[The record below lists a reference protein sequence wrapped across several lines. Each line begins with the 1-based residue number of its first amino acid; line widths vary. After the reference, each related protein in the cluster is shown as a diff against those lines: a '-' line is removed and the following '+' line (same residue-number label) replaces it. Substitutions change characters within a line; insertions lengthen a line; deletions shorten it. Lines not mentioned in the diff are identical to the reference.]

1 MANISYE
8 EILSIQ
14 RKANIVDI
22 IRDYVPLTQRG
33 KNYFGICPFHDD
45 HNPSMSV
52 SPEKGVY
59 KCFVCGNAGNVF
71 NFVMEFEKVSF
82 YESVKIVADK
92 IGVSIDISTS
102 KKENTKK
109 SPLYD
114 IYNIAYKFYQN
125 NLNTVYGKDAKKYL
139 LNRKIDEDVIKN
151 FNIGL
156 SLSDSELCNALKAK
170 GFKDDDIVSSGVAVQ
185 NGNNIYDIYKNR
197 IMFPL
202 YDLEGNVV
210 GFSGRIYNQ
219 KSESKYINTKETEIF
234 KKGELLYNYH
244 IAKKEARKEKNI
256 IVVEGFMDVIRLST
270 IGIVN
275 VVATMGTAVTKYQ
288 LNLIQKLAPNIT
300 LMFDGDKAGEKATNA
315 FIELANGNDS
325 NIKVVRLEDNL
336 DPDEYILTKVKDKM
350 IYNLSHAQSVYDYKL
365 SSYKENID
373 FNDSKEVSNY
383 INVMIKEFEKID
395 DDIVREIEIKKLSE
409 STNVSYDLI
418 KSKLKDLEKKVIIT
432 HKPRNIK
439 INKYEKASK
448 YILYRMINDNNMI
461 LYYFN
466 NLSYLPNDIERKLAS
481 EIVLFYKKFN
491 SFNLSDFIIYLEDK
505 KELINLVVDIS
516 DLKYTEDELNDNI
529 DNYFDVIKE
538 SLYNNQIVKLTSE
551 LKNESNSVKR
561 MEIAQKIVDLKIKES
576 NKDEWDKNIWRKKR
590 RTIKERERKRILN
603 IWRTSSSPKRFRY
616 GLWIFRW
623 FI

>member
-71 NFVMEFEKVSF
+71 NFVMEYEKVSF

-114 IYNIAYKFYQN
+114 IYNISYKFYQN

-275 VVATMGTAVTKYQ
+275 VVASMGTAVTKYQ

-336 DPDEYILTKVKDKM
+336 DPDEYILTKGKDKM

-418 KSKLKDLEKKVIIT
+418 KSKLKDSEKKVIIT

-538 SLYNNQIVKLTSE
+538 SLYNNQIKKLTSE
-551 LKNESNSVKR
+551 LKNESNSVKKI
-561 MEIAQKIVDLKIKES
+561 EIAQRIVDLKMKES
-576 NKDEWDKNIWRKKR
+576 NKDE
-590 RTIKERERKRILN
+590 
-603 IWRTSSSPKRFRY
+603 
-616 GLWIFRW
+616 
-623 FI
+623 

>member
-71 NFVMEFEKVSF
+71 NFVMEYEKVSF
-82 YESVKIVADK
+82 YEAVKIVADK
-92 IGVSIDISTS
+92 IGISIDISTS

-156 SLSDSELCNALKAK
+156 SLSDSELCNALKSK

-336 DPDEYILTKVKDKM
+336 DPDEYILTKGKDKM
-350 IYNLSHAQSVYDYKL
+350 IFNLSHAQSVYDYKL

-418 KSKLKDLEKKVIIT
+418 KSKLKEKEKNLIIT
-432 HKPRNIK
+432 HKPKNIK

-466 NLSYLPNDIERKLAS
+466 NLSYLPNDTERKLAS

-538 SLYNNQIVKLTSE
+538 SLYNNQIKKLTSE
-551 LKNESNSVKR
+551 LKNESNSVKKI
-561 MEIAQKIVDLKIKES
+561 EIAQRIVDLKMKES
-576 NKDEWDKNIWRKKR
+576 NKDE
-590 RTIKERERKRILN
+590 
-603 IWRTSSSPKRFRY
+603 
-616 GLWIFRW
+616 
-623 FI
+623 

>member
-71 NFVMEFEKVSF
+71 NFVMEYEKVSF
-82 YESVKIVADK
+82 YEAVKIVADK

-114 IYNIAYKFYQN
+114 IYNISYKFYQN

-336 DPDEYILTKVKDKM
+336 DPDEYILTKGKDKM

-418 KSKLKDLEKKVIIT
+418 KSKLKEKEKKVIIT
-432 HKPRNIK
+432 HKPKNIK

-576 NKDEWDKNIWRKKR
+576 NKDE
-590 RTIKERERKRILN
+590 
-603 IWRTSSSPKRFRY
+603 
-616 GLWIFRW
+616 
-623 FI
+623 

>member
-71 NFVMEFEKVSF
+71 NFVMEYEKVSF
-82 YESVKIVADK
+82 YEAVKIVADK

-275 VVATMGTAVTKYQ
+275 VVATMGTAVTKHQ

-336 DPDEYILTKVKDKM
+336 DPDEYILTKGKDKM
-350 IYNLSHAQSVYDYKL
+350 IYNLSHAQRVYDYKL

-418 KSKLKDLEKKVIIT
+418 KSKLKDSEKKVIIT
-432 HKPRNIK
+432 HKPKNIK

-466 NLSYLPNDIERKLAS
+466 NLSYLPNDTERKLAS

-538 SLYNNQIVKLTSE
+538 SLYNNQIKKLTSE
-551 LKNESNSVKR
+551 LKNESNSVKKI
-561 MEIAQKIVDLKIKES
+561 EIAQRIVDLKMKES
-576 NKDEWDKNIWRKKR
+576 NKDE
-590 RTIKERERKRILN
+590 
-603 IWRTSSSPKRFRY
+603 
-616 GLWIFRW
+616 
-623 FI
+623 

>member
-71 NFVMEFEKVSF
+71 NFVMEYEKVSF
-82 YESVKIVADK
+82 YEAVKIVADK

-219 KSESKYINTKETEIF
+219 KGESKYINTKETEIF

-336 DPDEYILTKVKDKM
+336 DPDEYILTKGKDKM

-418 KSKLKDLEKKVIIT
+418 KSKLKDSEKKVIIT
-432 HKPRNIK
+432 HKPKNIK

-466 NLSYLPNDIERKLAS
+466 NLSYLPNDTERRLAS

-551 LKNESNSVKR
+551 LKNESNSVKK

-576 NKDEWDKNIWRKKR
+576 NKDE
-590 RTIKERERKRILN
+590 
-603 IWRTSSSPKRFRY
+603 
-616 GLWIFRW
+616 
-623 FI
+623 

>member
-71 NFVMEFEKVSF
+71 NFVMEYEKVSF
-82 YESVKIVADK
+82 YEAVKIVADK

-102 KKENTKK
+102 KKENNKK

-275 VVATMGTAVTKYQ
+275 VVATMGTAVTKHQ

-336 DPDEYILTKVKDKM
+336 DPDEYILTKGKDKM

-418 KSKLKDLEKKVIIT
+418 KSKLKDSEKKVIIT
-432 HKPRNIK
+432 HKPKNIK
-439 INKYEKASK
+439 IDKYEKASK

-516 DLKYTEDELNDNI
+516 DLKYTLDELNDNI

-576 NKDEWDKNIWRKKR
+576 NKDE
-590 RTIKERERKRILN
+590 
-603 IWRTSSSPKRFRY
+603 
-616 GLWIFRW
+616 
-623 FI
+623 

>member
-71 NFVMEFEKVSF
+71 NFVMEYEKVSF
-82 YESVKIVADK
+82 YEAVKIVADK

-275 VVATMGTAVTKYQ
+275 VVATMGTAVTKHQ

-336 DPDEYILTKVKDKM
+336 DPDEYILTKGKDKM

-418 KSKLKDLEKKVIIT
+418 KSKLKEKEKNLIIT
-432 HKPRNIK
+432 HKPKNIK

-466 NLSYLPNDIERKLAS
+466 NLSYLPNDTERKLAS

-551 LKNESNSVKR
+551 LKNESNSVKK

-576 NKDEWDKNIWRKKR
+576 NKDE
-590 RTIKERERKRILN
+590 
-603 IWRTSSSPKRFRY
+603 
-616 GLWIFRW
+616 
-623 FI
+623 

>member
-71 NFVMEFEKVSF
+71 NFVMEYEKVSF
-82 YESVKIVADK
+82 YEAVKIVADK

-114 IYNIAYKFYQN
+114 IYNISYKFYQN

-275 VVATMGTAVTKYQ
+275 VVATMGTAVTKHQ

-336 DPDEYILTKVKDKM
+336 DPDEYILTKGKDKM
-350 IYNLSHAQSVYDYKL
+350 IFNLSHAQSVYDYKL

-418 KSKLKDLEKKVIIT
+418 KSKLKEKEKNLIIT
-432 HKPRNIK
+432 HKPKNIK

-466 NLSYLPNDIERKLAS
+466 NLSYLPNDTERKLAS

-538 SLYNNQIVKLTSE
+538 SLYNNQIKKLTSE
-551 LKNESNSVKR
+551 LKNESNSVKKI
-561 MEIAQKIVDLKIKES
+561 EIAQRIVDLKMKES
-576 NKDEWDKNIWRKKR
+576 NKDE
-590 RTIKERERKRILN
+590 
-603 IWRTSSSPKRFRY
+603 
-616 GLWIFRW
+616 
-623 FI
+623 

>member
-59 KCFVCGNAGNVF
+59 KCFVCGNAGNAF
-71 NFVMEFEKVSF
+71 NFVMEYEKVSF
-82 YESVKIVADK
+82 YEAVKIVADK

-336 DPDEYILTKVKDKM
+336 DPDEYILTKGKDKM

-418 KSKLKDLEKKVIIT
+418 KSKLKDSEKKVIIT
-432 HKPRNIK
+432 HKPKNIK

-466 NLSYLPNDIERKLAS
+466 NLSYLPNDTERKLAS

-576 NKDEWDKNIWRKKR
+576 NKDE
-590 RTIKERERKRILN
+590 
-603 IWRTSSSPKRFRY
+603 
-616 GLWIFRW
+616 
-623 FI
+623 

>member
-71 NFVMEFEKVSF
+71 NFVMEYEKVSF

-125 NLNTVYGKDAKKYL
+125 NLNTVYGKEAKKYL

-170 GFKDDDIVSSGVAVQ
+170 GFKDDDIVSSGVASQ

-336 DPDEYILTKVKDKM
+336 DPDEYILTKGKDKM

-418 KSKLKDLEKKVIIT
+418 KSKLKDSEKKVIIT

-466 NLSYLPNDIERKLAS
+466 NLSYLPNDTERKLAS

-505 KELINLVVDIS
+505 KELINLVIDIS

-538 SLYNNQIVKLTSE
+538 SLYNNQIVKLTGE
-551 LKNESNSVKR
+551 LKNESNSVKK
-561 MEIAQKIVDLKIKES
+561 MEIAQKIVDLKMKES
-576 NKDEWDKNIWRKKR
+576 NKDE
-590 RTIKERERKRILN
+590 
-603 IWRTSSSPKRFRY
+603 
-616 GLWIFRW
+616 
-623 FI
+623 

>member
-71 NFVMEFEKVSF
+71 NFVMEYEKVSF
-82 YESVKIVADK
+82 YEAVKIVADK

-336 DPDEYILTKVKDKM
+336 DPDEYILTKGKDKM

-418 KSKLKDLEKKVIIT
+418 KSKLKEKEKKVIIT
-432 HKPRNIK
+432 HKPKNIK

-466 NLSYLPNDIERKLAS
+466 NLSYLPNDTERKLAS

-576 NKDEWDKNIWRKKR
+576 NKDE
-590 RTIKERERKRILN
+590 
-603 IWRTSSSPKRFRY
+603 
-616 GLWIFRW
+616 
-623 FI
+623 

>member
-22 IRDYVPLTQRG
+22 IRDYVPLIQRG

-71 NFVMEFEKVSF
+71 NFVMEYEKVSF
-82 YESVKIVADK
+82 YEAVKIVADK

-234 KKGELLYNYH
+234 KKGELLYNYR

-336 DPDEYILTKVKDKM
+336 DPDEYILTKGKDKM

-418 KSKLKDLEKKVIIT
+418 KSKLKEKEKKVIIT
-432 HKPRNIK
+432 HKPKNIK

-466 NLSYLPNDIERKLAS
+466 NLSYLPNDTERKLAS

-505 KELINLVVDIS
+505 KELINLVIDIS

-576 NKDEWDKNIWRKKR
+576 NKDE
-590 RTIKERERKRILN
+590 
-603 IWRTSSSPKRFRY
+603 
-616 GLWIFRW
+616 
-623 FI
+623 

>member
-71 NFVMEFEKVSF
+71 NFVMEYEKVSF
-82 YESVKIVADK
+82 YEAVKIVADK

-275 VVATMGTAVTKYQ
+275 VVASMGTAVTKHQ

-336 DPDEYILTKVKDKM
+336 DPDEYILTKGKDKM

-409 STNVSYDLI
+409 STNISYDLI
-418 KSKLKDLEKKVIIT
+418 KSKLKDSEKKVIIT
-432 HKPRNIK
+432 HKPKNIK

-538 SLYNNQIVKLTSE
+538 SLYNNQIKKLTSE
-551 LKNESNSVKR
+551 LKNESNSVKKI
-561 MEIAQKIVDLKIKES
+561 EIAQRIVDLKMKES
-576 NKDEWDKNIWRKKR
+576 NKDE
-590 RTIKERERKRILN
+590 
-603 IWRTSSSPKRFRY
+603 
-616 GLWIFRW
+616 
-623 FI
+623 

>member
-71 NFVMEFEKVSF
+71 NFVMEYEKVSF
-82 YESVKIVADK
+82 YEAVKIVADK

-170 GFKDDDIVSSGVAVQ
+170 GFKDDDIASSGVAVQ

-275 VVATMGTAVTKYQ
+275 VVASMGTAVTKYQ

-336 DPDEYILTKVKDKM
+336 DPDEYILTKGKDKM

-418 KSKLKDLEKKVIIT
+418 KSKLKDSEKKVIIT
-432 HKPRNIK
+432 HKPKNIK

-466 NLSYLPNDIERKLAS
+466 NLSYLPNDTERKLAS

-576 NKDEWDKNIWRKKR
+576 NKDE
-590 RTIKERERKRILN
+590 
-603 IWRTSSSPKRFRY
+603 
-616 GLWIFRW
+616 
-623 FI
+623 

>member
-71 NFVMEFEKVSF
+71 NFVMEYEKVSF
-82 YESVKIVADK
+82 YEAVKIVADK

-170 GFKDDDIVSSGVAVQ
+170 GFKDDDIVSSGVAAQ

-275 VVATMGTAVTKYQ
+275 VVASMGTAVTKYQ

-336 DPDEYILTKVKDKM
+336 DPDEYILTKGKDKM

-373 FNDSKEVSNY
+373 FNDSKEVSSY

-418 KSKLKDLEKKVIIT
+418 KSKLKDSEKKVIIT
-432 HKPRNIK
+432 HKPKNIK

-466 NLSYLPNDIERKLAS
+466 NLSYLPNDTERKLAS

-576 NKDEWDKNIWRKKR
+576 NKDE
-590 RTIKERERKRILN
+590 
-603 IWRTSSSPKRFRY
+603 
-616 GLWIFRW
+616 
-623 FI
+623 

>member
-71 NFVMEFEKVSF
+71 NFVMEYEKVSF
-82 YESVKIVADK
+82 YEAVKIVADK

-336 DPDEYILTKVKDKM
+336 DPDEYILTKGKDKM

-418 KSKLKDLEKKVIIT
+418 KSKLKDSEKKVIIT
-432 HKPRNIK
+432 HKPKNIK

-505 KELINLVVDIS
+505 KELINLVIDIS

-576 NKDEWDKNIWRKKR
+576 NKDE
-590 RTIKERERKRILN
+590 
-603 IWRTSSSPKRFRY
+603 
-616 GLWIFRW
+616 
-623 FI
+623 

>member
-71 NFVMEFEKVSF
+71 NFVMEYEKVSF
-82 YESVKIVADK
+82 YEAVKIVADK

-170 GFKDDDIVSSGVAVQ
+170 GFKDDDIVLSGVAVQ

-336 DPDEYILTKVKDKM
+336 DPDEYILTKGKDKM

-418 KSKLKDLEKKVIIT
+418 KSKLKDSEKKVIIT
-432 HKPRNIK
+432 HKPKNIK

-466 NLSYLPNDIERKLAS
+466 NLSYLPNDTEKKLAS

-576 NKDEWDKNIWRKKR
+576 NKDE
-590 RTIKERERKRILN
+590 
-603 IWRTSSSPKRFRY
+603 
-616 GLWIFRW
+616 
-623 FI
+623 

>member
-71 NFVMEFEKVSF
+71 NFVMEYEKVSF
-82 YESVKIVADK
+82 YEAVKIVADK

-114 IYNIAYKFYQN
+114 IYNISYKFYQN
-125 NLNTVYGKDAKKYL
+125 NLNTVYGKEAKKYL

-244 IAKKEARKEKNI
+244 ISKKEARKEKNI

-336 DPDEYILTKVKDKM
+336 DPDEYILTKGKDKM

-418 KSKLKDLEKKVIIT
+418 KSKLKDSEKKVIIT
-432 HKPRNIK
+432 HKPKNIK

-466 NLSYLPNDIERKLAS
+466 NLSYLPNDTERKLAS

-505 KELINLVVDIS
+505 KELINLVIDIS

-576 NKDEWDKNIWRKKR
+576 NKDE
-590 RTIKERERKRILN
+590 
-603 IWRTSSSPKRFRY
+603 
-616 GLWIFRW
+616 
-623 FI
+623 

>member
-71 NFVMEFEKVSF
+71 NFVMEYEKVSF

-156 SLSDSELCNALKAK
+156 SLSNSELCNALKAK

-336 DPDEYILTKVKDKM
+336 DPDEYILTKGKDKM

-418 KSKLKDLEKKVIIT
+418 KSKLKDSEKKVIIT
-432 HKPRNIK
+432 HKPKNIK

-576 NKDEWDKNIWRKKR
+576 NKDE
-590 RTIKERERKRILN
+590 
-603 IWRTSSSPKRFRY
+603 
-616 GLWIFRW
+616 
-623 FI
+623 

>member
-71 NFVMEFEKVSF
+71 NFV
-82 YESVKIVADK
+82 

-336 DPDEYILTKVKDKM
+336 DPDEYILTKGKDKM

-395 DDIVREIEIKKLSE
+395 DDIVREIEIKKL
-409 STNVSYDLI
+409 
-418 KSKLKDLEKKVIIT
+418 KDSEKKVIIT
-432 HKPRNIK
+432 HKPKNIK

-466 NLSYLPNDIERKLAS
+466 NLSYLPNDTERKLAS

-576 NKDEWDKNIWRKKR
+576 NKDE
-590 RTIKERERKRILN
+590 
-603 IWRTSSSPKRFRY
+603 
-616 GLWIFRW
+616 
-623 FI
+623 

>member
-71 NFVMEFEKVSF
+71 NFVMEYEKVSF
-82 YESVKIVADK
+82 YEAVKIVADK

-170 GFKDDDIVSSGVAVQ
+170 GFKDDDIASSGVAVQ

-336 DPDEYILTKVKDKM
+336 DPDEYILTKGKDKM

-418 KSKLKDLEKKVIIT
+418 KSKLKDSEKKVIIT
-432 HKPRNIK
+432 HKPKNIK

-466 NLSYLPNDIERKLAS
+466 NLSYLPNDTERKLAS

-576 NKDEWDKNIWRKKR
+576 NKDE
-590 RTIKERERKRILN
+590 
-603 IWRTSSSPKRFRY
+603 
-616 GLWIFRW
+616 
-623 FI
+623 

>member
-22 IRDYVPLTQRG
+22 IRDYVPLIQRG

-71 NFVMEFEKVSF
+71 NFVMEYEKVSF
-82 YESVKIVADK
+82 YEAVKIVADK

-114 IYNIAYKFYQN
+114 IYNISYKFYQN
-125 NLNTVYGKDAKKYL
+125 NLNTVYGKEAKKYL

-275 VVATMGTAVTKYQ
+275 VVASMGTAVTKYQ

-336 DPDEYILTKVKDKM
+336 DPDEYILTKGKDKM

-418 KSKLKDLEKKVIIT
+418 KSKLKEKEKNLIIT
-432 HKPRNIK
+432 HKPKNIK

-466 NLSYLPNDIERKLAS
+466 NLSYLPNDTERKLAS

-538 SLYNNQIVKLTSE
+538 SLYNNQIKKLTSE
-551 LKNESNSVKR
+551 LKNESNSVKKI
-561 MEIAQKIVDLKIKES
+561 EIAQRIVDLKMKES
-576 NKDEWDKNIWRKKR
+576 NKDE
-590 RTIKERERKRILN
+590 
-603 IWRTSSSPKRFRY
+603 
-616 GLWIFRW
+616 
-623 FI
+623 

>member
-71 NFVMEFEKVSF
+71 NFVMEYEKVSF
-82 YESVKIVADK
+82 YEAVKIVADK

-102 KKENTKK
+102 KKEDTKK

-336 DPDEYILTKVKDKM
+336 DPDEYILTKGKDKM

-418 KSKLKDLEKKVIIT
+418 KSKLKEKEKKVIIT
-432 HKPRNIK
+432 HKPKNIK

-466 NLSYLPNDIERKLAS
+466 NLSYLPNDTERKLAS

-576 NKDEWDKNIWRKKR
+576 NKDE
-590 RTIKERERKRILN
+590 
-603 IWRTSSSPKRFRY
+603 
-616 GLWIFRW
+616 
-623 FI
+623 

>member
-8 EILSIQ
+8 EILNIQ

-71 NFVMEFEKVSF
+71 NFVMEYEKVSF

-275 VVATMGTAVTKYQ
+275 VVASMGTAVTKYQ

-336 DPDEYILTKVKDKM
+336 DPDEYILTKGKDKM

-418 KSKLKDLEKKVIIT
+418 KSKLKDSEKKVIIT

-516 DLKYTEDELNDNI
+516 DLKYTLDELNDNI

-576 NKDEWDKNIWRKKR
+576 NKDE
-590 RTIKERERKRILN
+590 
-603 IWRTSSSPKRFRY
+603 
-616 GLWIFRW
+616 
-623 FI
+623 

>member
-71 NFVMEFEKVSF
+71 NFVMEYEKVSF
-82 YESVKIVADK
+82 YEAVKIVADK

-170 GFKDDDIVSSGVAVQ
+170 GFKDDDIVSSGVASQ

-336 DPDEYILTKVKDKM
+336 DPDEYILTKGKDKM

-418 KSKLKDLEKKVIIT
+418 KSKLKEKEKKVIIT
-432 HKPRNIK
+432 HKPKNIK
-439 INKYEKASK
+439 INKYKKASK

-466 NLSYLPNDIERKLAS
+466 NLSYLPNDTERKLAS

-505 KELINLVVDIS
+505 KELINLVIDIS

-551 LKNESNSVKR
+551 LKNESNSVKK
-561 MEIAQKIVDLKIKES
+561 MEIAQKIVDLKMKES
-576 NKDEWDKNIWRKKR
+576 NKDE
-590 RTIKERERKRILN
+590 
-603 IWRTSSSPKRFRY
+603 
-616 GLWIFRW
+616 
-623 FI
+623 

>member
-71 NFVMEFEKVSF
+71 NFVMEYEKVSF
-82 YESVKIVADK
+82 YEAVKIVADK

-114 IYNIAYKFYQN
+114 IYNISYKFYQN

-244 IAKKEARKEKNI
+244 ISKKEARKEKNI

-336 DPDEYILTKVKDKM
+336 DPDEYILTKGKDKM

-418 KSKLKDLEKKVIIT
+418 KSKLKEKEKKVIIT
-432 HKPRNIK
+432 HKPKNIK

-466 NLSYLPNDIERKLAS
+466 NLSYLPNDTERKLAS

-505 KELINLVVDIS
+505 KELINLVIDIS

-538 SLYNNQIVKLTSE
+538 SLYNNQIKKLTSE
-551 LKNESNSVKR
+551 LKNESNSVKKI
-561 MEIAQKIVDLKIKES
+561 EIAQKIVDLKMKES
-576 NKDEWDKNIWRKKR
+576 NKDE
-590 RTIKERERKRILN
+590 
-603 IWRTSSSPKRFRY
+603 
-616 GLWIFRW
+616 
-623 FI
+623 

>member
-1 MANISYE
+1 MADISYE

-71 NFVMEFEKVSF
+71 NFVMEYEKVSF
-82 YESVKIVADK
+82 YEAVKIVADK

-336 DPDEYILTKVKDKM
+336 DPDEYILTKGKDKM

-418 KSKLKDLEKKVIIT
+418 KSKLKDSEKKVIIT
-432 HKPRNIK
+432 HKPKNIK

-466 NLSYLPNDIERKLAS
+466 NLSYLPNDTERKLAS

-576 NKDEWDKNIWRKKR
+576 NKDE
-590 RTIKERERKRILN
+590 
-603 IWRTSSSPKRFRY
+603 
-616 GLWIFRW
+616 
-623 FI
+623 

>member
-71 NFVMEFEKVSF
+71 NFVMEYEKVSF
-82 YESVKIVADK
+82 YEAVKIVADK
-92 IGVSIDISTS
+92 IGISIDISTS

-156 SLSDSELCNALKAK
+156 SLSDSELCNALKSK

-336 DPDEYILTKVKDKM
+336 DPDEYILTKGKDKM
-350 IYNLSHAQSVYDYKL
+350 IFNLSHAQSVYDYKL

-418 KSKLKDLEKKVIIT
+418 KSKLKEKEKNLIIT
-432 HKPRNIK
+432 HKPKNIK

-576 NKDEWDKNIWRKKR
+576 NKDE
-590 RTIKERERKRILN
+590 
-603 IWRTSSSPKRFRY
+603 
-616 GLWIFRW
+616 
-623 FI
+623 

>member
-71 NFVMEFEKVSF
+71 NFVMEYEKVSF
-82 YESVKIVADK
+82 YEAVKIVADK

-336 DPDEYILTKVKDKM
+336 DPDEYILTKGKDKM

-418 KSKLKDLEKKVIIT
+418 KSKLKDSEKKVIIT

-466 NLSYLPNDIERKLAS
+466 NLSYLPNDTERKLAS

-538 SLYNNQIVKLTSE
+538 SLYNNQIKKLTSE
-551 LKNESNSVKR
+551 LKNESNSVKKI
-561 MEIAQKIVDLKIKES
+561 EIAQRIVDLKMKES
-576 NKDEWDKNIWRKKR
+576 NKDE
-590 RTIKERERKRILN
+590 
-603 IWRTSSSPKRFRY
+603 
-616 GLWIFRW
+616 
-623 FI
+623 

>member
-71 NFVMEFEKVSF
+71 NFVMEYEKVSF
-82 YESVKIVADK
+82 YEAVKIVADK

-125 NLNTVYGKDAKKYL
+125 NLNTVYGKDGKKYL

-336 DPDEYILTKVKDKM
+336 DPDEYILTKGKDKM

-418 KSKLKDLEKKVIIT
+418 KSKLKDSEKKVIIT
-432 HKPRNIK
+432 HKPKNIK

-466 NLSYLPNDIERKLAS
+466 NLSYLPNDTERKLAS

-576 NKDEWDKNIWRKKR
+576 NKDE
-590 RTIKERERKRILN
+590 
-603 IWRTSSSPKRFRY
+603 
-616 GLWIFRW
+616 
-623 FI
+623 

>member
-71 NFVMEFEKVSF
+71 NFVMEYEKVSF

-114 IYNIAYKFYQN
+114 IYNISYKFYQN

-336 DPDEYILTKVKDKM
+336 DPDEYILTKGKDKM
-350 IYNLSHAQSVYDYKL
+350 IYNLSHAQTVYDYKL

-383 INVMIKEFEKID
+383 INIMIKEFEKID

-418 KSKLKDLEKKVIIT
+418 KSKLKEKEKKVIIT
-432 HKPRNIK
+432 HKPKNIK

-466 NLSYLPNDIERKLAS
+466 NLSYLPNDTERKLAS

-576 NKDEWDKNIWRKKR
+576 NKDE
-590 RTIKERERKRILN
+590 
-603 IWRTSSSPKRFRY
+603 
-616 GLWIFRW
+616 
-623 FI
+623 

>member
-71 NFVMEFEKVSF
+71 NFVMEYEKVSF
-82 YESVKIVADK
+82 YEAVKIVADK

-114 IYNIAYKFYQN
+114 IYNISYKFYQN

-170 GFKDDDIVSSGVAVQ
+170 GFKNDDIVSSGVAVQ

-336 DPDEYILTKVKDKM
+336 DPDEYILTKGKDKM

-418 KSKLKDLEKKVIIT
+418 KSKLKDSEKKVIIT
-432 HKPRNIK
+432 HKPKNIK

-576 NKDEWDKNIWRKKR
+576 NKDE
-590 RTIKERERKRILN
+590 
-603 IWRTSSSPKRFRY
+603 
-616 GLWIFRW
+616 
-623 FI
+623 

>member
-71 NFVMEFEKVSF
+71 NFVMEYEKVSF
-82 YESVKIVADK
+82 YEAVKIVADK

-156 SLSDSELCNALKAK
+156 SLSNSELCNALKAK

-219 KSESKYINTKETEIF
+219 KGESKYINTKETEIF

-336 DPDEYILTKVKDKM
+336 DPDEYILTKGKDKM

-418 KSKLKDLEKKVIIT
+418 KSKLKDSEKKVIIT
-432 HKPRNIK
+432 HKPKNIK

-466 NLSYLPNDIERKLAS
+466 NLSYLPNDTERKLAS

-551 LKNESNSVKR
+551 LKNESNSVKK

-576 NKDEWDKNIWRKKR
+576 NKDE
-590 RTIKERERKRILN
+590 
-603 IWRTSSSPKRFRY
+603 
-616 GLWIFRW
+616 
-623 FI
+623 

>member
-22 IRDYVPLTQRG
+22 IRDYVPLIQRG

-71 NFVMEFEKVSF
+71 NFVMEYEKVSF
-82 YESVKIVADK
+82 YEAVKIVADK

-336 DPDEYILTKVKDKM
+336 DPDEYILTKGKDKM

-418 KSKLKDLEKKVIIT
+418 KSKLKEKEKKVIIT
-432 HKPRNIK
+432 HKPKNIK

-466 NLSYLPNDIERKLAS
+466 NLSYLPNDTERKLAS

-505 KELINLVVDIS
+505 KELINLVIDIS

-551 LKNESNSVKR
+551 LKNETNSVKK
-561 MEIAQKIVDLKIKES
+561 MEIAQKIVDLKMKES
-576 NKDEWDKNIWRKKR
+576 NKDE
-590 RTIKERERKRILN
+590 
-603 IWRTSSSPKRFRY
+603 
-616 GLWIFRW
+616 
-623 FI
+623 

>member
-71 NFVMEFEKVSF
+71 NFVMEYEKVSF
-82 YESVKIVADK
+82 YEAVKIVADK

-125 NLNTVYGKDAKKYL
+125 NLNTVYGKEAKKYL

-170 GFKDDDIVSSGVAVQ
+170 GFKDDDIVSSGVASQ

-336 DPDEYILTKVKDKM
+336 DPDEYILTKGKDKM

-418 KSKLKDLEKKVIIT
+418 KSKLKEKEKKVIIT
-432 HKPRNIK
+432 HKPKNIK

-466 NLSYLPNDIERKLAS
+466 NLSYLPNDTERKLAS

-505 KELINLVVDIS
+505 KELINLVIDIS

-538 SLYNNQIVKLTSE
+538 SLYNNQIVKLTGE
-551 LKNESNSVKR
+551 LKNESNSVKK
-561 MEIAQKIVDLKIKES
+561 MEIAQKIVDLKMKES
-576 NKDEWDKNIWRKKR
+576 NKDE
-590 RTIKERERKRILN
+590 
-603 IWRTSSSPKRFRY
+603 
-616 GLWIFRW
+616 
-623 FI
+623 

>member
-71 NFVMEFEKVSF
+71 NFVMEYEKVSF

-125 NLNTVYGKDAKKYL
+125 NINTVYGKDAKKYL

-336 DPDEYILTKVKDKM
+336 DPDEYILTKGKDKM

-418 KSKLKDLEKKVIIT
+418 KSKLKEKEKNLIIT
-432 HKPRNIK
+432 HKTKNIK

-466 NLSYLPNDIERKLAS
+466 NLSYLPNDTERKLAS

-538 SLYNNQIVKLTSE
+538 SLYNNQIKKLTSE
-551 LKNESNSVKR
+551 LKNESNSVKKI
-561 MEIAQKIVDLKIKES
+561 EIAQRIVDLKMKES
-576 NKDEWDKNIWRKKR
+576 NKDE
-590 RTIKERERKRILN
+590 
-603 IWRTSSSPKRFRY
+603 
-616 GLWIFRW
+616 
-623 FI
+623 

>member
-71 NFVMEFEKVSF
+71 NFVMEYEKVSF
-82 YESVKIVADK
+82 YEAVKIVADK

-275 VVATMGTAVTKYQ
+275 VVASMGTAVTKYQ

-336 DPDEYILTKVKDKM
+336 DPDEYILTKGKDKM

-418 KSKLKDLEKKVIIT
+418 KSKLKDSEKKVIIT
-432 HKPRNIK
+432 HKPKNIK

-466 NLSYLPNDIERKLAS
+466 NLSYLPNDTERKLAS

-576 NKDEWDKNIWRKKR
+576 NKDE
-590 RTIKERERKRILN
+590 
-603 IWRTSSSPKRFRY
+603 
-616 GLWIFRW
+616 
-623 FI
+623 

>member
-576 NKDEWDKNIWRKKR
+576 NKDE
-590 RTIKERERKRILN
+590 
-603 IWRTSSSPKRFRY
+603 
-616 GLWIFRW
+616 
-623 FI
+623 